1 MSQVGALKTAM
12 PTGHTFDVERVR
24 SEFPALQQKV
34 HGKPLVYLDNGATT
48 QKPNVVIE
56 TLERY
61 YYLDNAN
68 VHRGVHELSERA
80 TEAYEGARETIR
92 KFINARSEKEII
104 YTSGT
109 TESINLVAYSYALQ
123 NINAGDEVLVTEMEH
138 HSNIVPWQLI
148 CEKTGAK
155 LKVAP
160 MNDMGELMLEEYAK
174 LLSARTKLVGMV
186 YVSNALGTINPVKQM
201 IKMAHDVGALAV
213 VDGAQAVAHL
223 AIDVQDLDCDFFA
236 MSSHKVYGPTGIGI
250 LYGKQSLLQNMA
262 PFKGGGDMIE
272 YVSFEKTTFNKL
284 PYKFEAGTPHIAGAI
299 GFEAALNYV
308 RRLGLGVIS
317 AHERGVLQYATQRIL
332 EIPGIRIIGTA
343 KLKCSVLSF
352 VLEGAHPSDIGTIL
366 NYQGV
371 AIRTG
376 HHCAMPVM
384 QHFNLPGTA
393 RASFGVYNNREDV
406 DVFVAA
412 LEKARQM
419 LT

>member
-1 MSQVGALKTAM
+1 MNQIGALTTPSSA
-12 PTGHTFDVERVR
+12 PQAFDVERVR

-68 VHRGVHELSERA
+68 VHRGVHELSQRA
-80 TEAYEGARETIR
+80 TDAYEGARESIR
-92 KFINARSEKEII
+92 KFLNAGSEKEII

-109 TESINLVAYSYALQ
+109 TESINLVAYSYAAQ
-123 NINAGDEVLVTEMEH
+123 NIKAGDEILITEMEH

-148 CEKTGAK
+148 CERTGAK

-160 MNDMGELMLEEYAK
+160 MNDNGELILEEYK
-174 LLSARTKLVGMV
+174 NLLSERTKLVGMV

-201 IKMAHDVGALAV
+201 IGLAHEVGAV
-213 VDGAQAVAHL
+213 TIVDGAQAVPHI

-236 MSSHKVYGPTGIGI
+236 LSSHKVYGPTGIGV
-250 LYGKQSLLQNMA
+250 LFGKQHLLEAMA
-262 PFKGGGDMIE
+262 PFQGGGDMIE
-272 YVSFEKTTFNKL
+272 YVSFDKTTFNAL
-284 PYKFEAGTPHIAGAI
+284 PYKFEAGTPHIAGAV
-299 GFEAALNYV
+299 GFGAALKYV
-308 RRLGLGVIS
+308 QQLGLGVIS

-352 VLEGAHPSDIGTIL
+352 ILEGAHPSDIGTIL

-384 QHFNLPGTA
+384 QHFKLPGTA
-393 RASFGVYNNREDV
+393 RASFGLYNTRDDV
-406 DVFVAA
+406 DVFITA

-419 LT
+419 LA